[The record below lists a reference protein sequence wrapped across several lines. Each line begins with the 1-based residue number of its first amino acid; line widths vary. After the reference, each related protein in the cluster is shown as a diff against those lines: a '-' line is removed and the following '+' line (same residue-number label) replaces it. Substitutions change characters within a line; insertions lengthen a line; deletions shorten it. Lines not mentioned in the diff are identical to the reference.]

1 MKQRTTVRAI
11 ALGSAIALV
20 VILVGLLK
28 GFPFGSTDGGQSK
41 SSFISSAIVQYPEPE
56 HFSRGERVLFTDNTN
71 VDLNRGIEAFNQH
84 HYSDAI
90 KLFQKAVQGD
100 LSQPEPQIYLN
111 NARSRLTGVPFTL
124 AAVVPIDNLATS
136 ALEMLRGIADAQTKF
151 NEAGGLNNRLLEV
164 VIANDG
170 NEASRATRV
179 AEQLVQ
185 DDTVLGVIGH
195 NSSAASKAGL
205 VEYTK
210 AGLAMVAPTSASTQL
225 ANSPVFFR
233 TIVSNE
239 QSSKKLAEYV
249 KGRLGIKKVAIFS
262 SPKDPFSAD
271 AQKYFEQYFHQLGGE
286 TVQFDLSDPKLDPD
300 AAIAKTVYQDKARA
314 AFLLPSTDLT
324 SVAMSL
330 IQANSTLPPADRV
343 RPLGITTMYKPTT
356 LTSGGEAV
364 RGLVLAIPWFAKAEE
379 SIPFA
384 QKAAERWKGQV
395 NFRTAASFDAAQA
408 LIKAFSEQPTRANI
422 IQNLRSTNLQ
432 GNETSGDPIQFSAKG
447 ERLGEPVL
455 VEVQRTGT
463 TPAYSFE
470 LLERKAKAN
479 SAT

>member
-1 MKQRTTVRAI
+1 MKQKTTVRAI

-20 VILVGLLK
+20 AILVGLLK
-28 GFPFGSTDGGQSK
+28 GFPSGLMDGQSAK
-41 SSFISSAIVQYPEPE
+41 SSFVPSAIVQYPEPGS
-56 HFSRGERVLFTDNTN
+56 FSRGERVLFTDNTN
-71 VDLNRGIEAFNQH
+71 VDLNRGIEAFNRHQ
-84 HYSDAI
+84 YSDAI
-90 KLFQKAVQGD
+90 KLFQKAIQGD

-124 AAVVPIDNLATS
+124 AAVVPADNAATS

-151 NEAGGLNNRLLEV
+151 NETGGLNNRLLEV

-170 NEASRATRV
+170 NEAGRATRV
-179 AEQLVQ
+179 AQQLVQ
-185 DDTVLGVIGH
+185 DGTVLGVIGH

-205 VEYTK
+205 AEYTQ
-210 AGLAMVAPTSASTQL
+210 AGLAMVTPTSASTQL

-239 QSSKKLAEYV
+239 QTSKKLAEYV
-249 KGRLGIKKVAIFS
+249 KGELGVKKVAIFS

-286 TVQFDLSDPKLDPD
+286 TVQFDLSDPKLD
-300 AAIAKTVYQDKARA
+300 AEAVLSKSVYQEKARA

-330 IQANSTLPPADRV
+330 AQANSTLPPADRIK
-343 RPLGITTMYKPTT
+343 PLGISTMYRPTT
-356 LTSGGEAV
+356 LSSGGEAV
-364 RGLVLAIPWFAKAEE
+364 RGLVLAIPWFAKAAQ

-384 QKAAERWKGQV
+384 QKEADRWKGQV
-395 NFRTAASFDAAQA
+395 SFRTAASFDAAQV
-408 LIKAFSEQPTRANI
+408 LIKALSEQPTRASI
-422 IQNLRSTNLQ
+422 VQNLRSTNLQ
-432 GNETSGDPIQFSAKG
+432 ANDTSGEPIQFSAKG
-447 ERLGEPVL
+447 ERLGEPIL
-455 VEVQRTGT
+455 VEVKRTGT

-470 LLERKAKAN
+470 LVGRKAN
-479 SAT
+479 SPT